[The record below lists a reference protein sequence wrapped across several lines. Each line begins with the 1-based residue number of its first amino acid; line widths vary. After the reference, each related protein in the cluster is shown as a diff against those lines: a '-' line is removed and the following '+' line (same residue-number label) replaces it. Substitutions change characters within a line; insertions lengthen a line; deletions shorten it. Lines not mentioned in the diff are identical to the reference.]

1 MLNVGNKIK
10 ELRKKRGIT
19 QEQLAESIGVSFQA
33 VSKWEN
39 SIALPDIALVPSL
52 ASYFGVSLDTLFDFN
67 SEKVNE
73 DALAIAKESWK
84 YRGEDNAKAREIL
97 EVGLKKYPDHE
108 ILLNNLLYVLDDND
122 DILRVASKIIDGATD
137 MGAKYDACRF
147 MSYAYIDKGDVESA
161 LKANDMIPELY
172 ITHLS
177 ERACILKG
185 QKGWEDERLR
195 AAETEFRSSFHN
207 LVTML
212 LIMSECYLEK
222 EERDKAIDSCQE
234 MLQMLDV
241 AKCDSRWDNYRN
253 HANRLIK
260 EANS

>member
-1 MLNVGNKIK
+1 MNIGNKIK

-39 SIALPDIALVPSL
+39 NIALPDIALAPLL
-52 ASYFGVSLDTLFDFN
+52 ARYFGVSLDTLFDFN

-73 DALAIAKESWK
+73 EALAIAKESWQ
-84 YRGEDNAKAREIL
+84 YRGEDNDKAREIL
-97 EVGLKKYPDHE
+97 EEGLKKYPDHE

-122 DILRVASKIIDGATD
+122 EILRVASKIIDGATD

-147 MSYAYIDKGDVESA
+147 MSYAYIEKGDIESA

-195 AAETEFRSSFHN
+195 AAETEYCSSFYN

-212 LIMSECYLEK
+212 LVIAECHLEK
-222 EERDKAIDSCQE
+222 GEKDKAIDACNE
-234 MLQMLDV
+234 MMQMLDV
-241 AKCDSRWDNYRN
+241 AKCDGRWDNFRN
-253 HANRLIK
+253 HAKRLIE